1 MARLLAAAREAS
13 SAQLSLVLARL
24 NLYHAKEILMSM
36 LIKRRT
42 LLGGVAAL
50 LGAAAMPSEPRAQTL
65 ERVRFLTSIK
75 NMDESYA
82 PAIVAK
88 HVGFFREEGL
98 EVEFLPVG
106 GSNEV
111 ALQIGAGNGDIGA
124 ASPGQAIVG
133 MQPQINLA
141 VRYFYDMLYSSIWLV
156 SVPVDSSIK
165 ALADL
170 RGKKLGV
177 TAMGTAGT
185 TFGSAYVKAAGL
197 DPATDVTFISIG
209 GGAQAMT
216 AVRQGMVDGL
226 MFWDTAGAKFEANG
240 LRLRNL
246 SLPAEVSGLPDVSL
260 LAQPETLQK
269 RPRMVTGMGRALA
282 KGYDFCIANP
292 EAAVRIV
299 WKSYPESR
307 PANIPSDQALNGAVN
322 GMMARLR
329 IWNDPRT
336 NDQHGLFLETS
347 WKNLVTFLQT
357 EKMLS
362 QPVPLERVYTNEFIA
377 EINRYDRLAVVAA
390 AKNYDT
396 RKL

>member
-1 MARLLAAAREAS
+1 
-13 SAQLSLVLARL
+13 
-24 NLYHAKEILMSM
+24 MSM

-226 MFWDTAGAKFEANG
+226 MFWDTAVAKFEANG